1 MMKRVVVNVGF
12 IDVYTGE
19 NHKAGD
25 ILVMTEERIA
35 EVREIDKNLIS
46 IVGNAPL
53 EEESVEET
61 EESVQK
67 GKNTKKK

>member
-1 MMKRVVVNVGF
+1 MKKRVVVNVGF
-12 IDVYTGE
+12 IDAYTGE
-19 NHKAGD
+19 NYKAGD

-46 IVGNAPL
+46 IVGNAPA

-61 EESVQK
+61 EEEAPK
-67 GKNTKKK
+67 GKNAKKK